1 MFKAGINDRGEVY
14 IEVYGG
20 GRHYCPMHVMDVQM
34 ARAEA
39 SKLMAYLYRLEN
51 DLELGGE

>member
-20 GRHYCPMHVMDVQM
+20 GRHYCPMHHMDIHA
-34 ARAEA
+34 ARNEA
-39 SKLMAYLYRLEN
+39 FNLLARLDECERKLE
-51 DLELGGE
+51 EGE